1 MSSPEE
7 LRRRPPLRIGWEAV
21 RANALPAFIIQAV
34 MLAILIG
41 YFLHPGFAALLH
53 QLADVKRTYGILFVI
68 TATVLAG
75 SILPELS
82 IVLLFQRGHV
92 RAENLR
98 NVLSTAPIWAIAG
111 ITVDLMYRA
120 LAAWLGEQATLV
132 VVVAK
137 ICIDQFVYNVFFAA
151 PYTVIAYEWKNS
163 GFSFAALRGCF
174 TFDYYKDKIVPTLL
188 TNWAVW
194 IPLIG
199 MIYSLPLALQFPLFS
214 LALTFWVLL
223 LTYMTNRFA
232 GKSGRPNETL
242 PAEVAPQPAR

>member
-1 MSSPEE
+1 MSPPEE
-7 LRRRPPLRIGWEAV
+7 PRRRPPLTIGWEAV
-21 RANALPAFIIQAV
+21 RANAVPAFIIQAL
-34 MLAILIG
+34 MLAVLVG
-41 YFLHPGFAALLH
+41 YFFHPGFASLLH
-53 QLADVKRTYGILFVI
+53 QLADVKRTYGIAFVVI
-68 TATVLAG
+68 ATVLAG

-92 RAENLR
+92 RPENLR
-98 NVLSTAPIWAIAG
+98 NVLFTAPVWAIAG
-111 ITVDLMYRA
+111 ITVDLMYRG
-120 LAAWLGEQATLV
+120 LAAWLGDQATVGV
-132 VVVAK
+132 VAAK

-174 TFDYYKDKIVPTLL
+174 TLEYYKDKIVPTLL

-232 GKSGRPNETL
+232 GKSGRPVETL
-242 PAEVAPQPAR
+242 PSDAAPQPAR